1 MKQLKPTKPTQEQ
14 SFFCKEN
21 GITFDQFTGK
31 TPMKGNIYLGFFE
44 KVPKGF
50 CVIIIG
56 SLLLGSV
63 EMVSEAFEP
72 TVEGDL
78 IMNEATELSKG
89 FNPTVGGDL
98 YLESLESLPKLFRP
112 NVGGAI
118 FIKGRTVSSFKTPTK
133 NKQIT

>member
-1 MKQLKPTKPTQEQ
+1 MKQLKPKKPTQEQ

-31 TPMKGNIYLGFFE
+31 TPMKGNIYLGWVK

-50 CVIIIG
+50 YLIVRG
-56 SLLLGSV
+56 SLYLHKV
-63 EMVSEAFEP
+63 EMVSEGFRP

-78 IMNEATELSKG
+78 ILNEVTELPKG

-98 YLESLESLPKLFRP
+98 YLGSLESLPKLFRP
-112 NVGGAI
+112 NVGGGVH
-118 FIKGRTVSSFKTPTK
+118 IKGRIISSFKTPTK
-133 NKQIT
+133 NKPIT